1 MVSNVT
7 PSEAKRLIDDEG
19 YAYLDVRTVEEF
31 DAGHPAGAYNV
42 PVVHAG
48 MSPNGEFASVVE
60 ATFAKDTR
68 LVVGCK
74 SGGRSA
80 RAAEILAS
88 RGYEHVVNM
97 DGGFHGRFSPFGE
110 LAQAGWSQEGLPV
123 ESSSADRNYE
133 VLREQTR
140 S

>member
-1 MVSNVT
+1 MVANVT
-7 PSEAKRLIDDEG
+7 PAEAKRLIDDEG

-42 PVVHAG
+42 PIVHAG
-48 MSPNGEFASVVE
+48 MTPNGEFVSVVE
-60 ATFAKDTR
+60 AAFPKDAH

-88 RGYEHVVNM
+88 RGYENVVNM

-110 LAQAGWSQEGLPV
+110 LAQSGWAQEGLPT
-123 ESSSADRNYE
+123 ETTSDERNYQALRDRSSS
-133 VLREQTR
+133 
-140 S
+140 